1 MTQCLVPACCCPLVF
16 AFVRYILFPDQYK
29 EASFS
34 DLVFLPAVAHGFFCL
49 LLFGKPVFSAYL
61 LLTIF
66 LFV

>member
-49 LLFGKPVFSAYL
+49 IVVVWQTS
-61 LLTIF
+61 
-66 LFV
+66 V